1 MKVKSPTEPLQTVN
15 NRVTTDGNPGA
26 TVEDVM
32 KHKDKTSGSCNVTSD
47 LDSSLTDFDISDA
60 QGKRKV
66 SWNKKKERVKD
77 VNGERNAEPE
87 QSMTAPI
94 EVSYEDFLKQQ
105 CLENGSNND
114 SETERSEENTGVTRN
129 LENNRDNIVNG
140 DLKEVSYTDFI
151 KSCDDRESADIAQ
164 ERVLSFDAKN
174 DIKDV
179 EVISDN
185 TETQKG
191 ASPPIH
197 NRDCNT
203 GDVSQKSG
211 KPSSRKSSDISSF
224 FKKPERPSALE
235 KKEHDLEKREQD
247 SIICVEADIHAE
259 PTPKKKLSG
268 KVFSIFSK
276 KSAKTG
282 LEAGAVEML
291 PAFEGKKTNVAVA
304 DDTTITPDE
313 ASVVEIPDST
323 LKKKSGPNKKQATL
337 KRSLDKKEC
346 GLQQGKLKSD
356 AAVNDPVTC
365 KTDDPDIIVEGESK
379 SENLSIS
386 NKTIMADKMASL
398 DQIKVRPIGKT
409 SQATLSFGKGGLTT
423 VKQVKPPVP
432 DVTDSKKA
440 IDMTSPV
447 KSNKKKRKS
456 NKVLIESDNEETID
470 ITSPETTSEKKRKKK
485 KMVIQSD
492 DDETIKTPKSRSKR
506 KDVKDRNKQSLV
518 KLGNRTKKLDKEDKE
533 NNKK

>member
-15 NRVTTDGNPGA
+15 NRVTTDRNPGA
-26 TVEDVM
+26 PTKDEM
-32 KHKDKTSGSCNVTSD
+32 KCKDKSSGSCNVTSD
-47 LDSSLTDFDISDA
+47 LDSSLTDFDTSDA
-60 QGKRKV
+60 HGKRKV
-66 SWNKKKERVKD
+66 SWNKEKGRVKD
-77 VNGERNAEPE
+77 VNGEHNAEAE
-87 QSMTAPI
+87 QSMTAPV

-105 CLENGSNND
+105 CLENGSND
-114 SETERSEENTGVTRN
+114 DFETEKSEEDTGVIKN
-129 LENNRDNIVNG
+129 LENSRENIVNG

-151 KSCDDRESADIAQ
+151 KSCDDGESADIAQ
-164 ERVLSFDAKN
+164 GKGLSFDAKN
-174 DIKDV
+174 DIEDV
-179 EVISDN
+179 KVIRDN

-191 ASPPIH
+191 ASSPIH
-197 NRDCNT
+197 NRDGNT

-224 FKKPERPSALE
+224 FKKPEKPSALE